1 MYNNFREFDLEYE
14 MEKLTGK
21 ERAIYEYVKDTIEK
35 NGYSPSVRD
44 IRSALG
50 IKSTST
56 VHVYIQRLEEKGLI
70 SKENGKSRTL
80 RIDGADSAGIRV
92 PIIGAVTAGLPILA
106 VENREGYVVCSP
118 KTPVG
123 DKNRLFALRVRG
135 ESMIEAGIL
144 DGDIVVAEQSPVA
157 EDGEI
162 VIALIGEEA
171 TVKTFYRENG
181 HVRLQPQNKTMK
193 PIITDEVSILGKVIS
208 CFRYY
213 D

>member
-1 MYNNFREFDLEYE
+1 MYNNFKEFDLEYE

-80 RIDGADSAGIRV
+80 RIDGSDSAGIRV

-208 CFRYY
+208 CVRYY

>member
-1 MYNNFREFDLEYE
+1 

-21 ERAIYEYVKDTIEK
+21 ERAIYEYVKDTIDR

-56 VHVYIQRLEEKGLI
+56 VHVYIQKLEDKGLI

-80 RIDGADSAGIRV
+80 RIDGSDSAGIKV
-92 PIIGAVTAGLPILA
+92 PIIGSVTAGVPILA

-118 KTPVG
+118 KTPIG
-123 DKNRLFALRVRG
+123 DKNRLFALRVKG
-135 ESMIEAGIL
+135 ESMIDAGIL

-157 EDGEI
+157 ENGQI
-162 VIALIGEEA
+162 VIALIGDEA
-171 TVKTFYRENG
+171 TVKTFYYENG
-181 HVRLQPQNKTMK
+181 HVRLQPQNKTME
-193 PIITDEVSILGKVIS
+193 PIITDEVTILGKVIS
-208 CFRYY
+208 CVRFY

>member
-1 MYNNFREFDLEYE
+1 

-21 ERAIYEYVKDTIEK
+21 ERAIYEYVKETIEK

-70 SKENGKSRTL
+70 SKEDGKSRTL
-80 RIDGADSAGIRV
+80 RVDGSDPAGIKV
-92 PIIGAVTAGLPILA
+92 PIIGAVTAGVPILA
-106 VENREGYVVCSP
+106 VENSEGYVVCSP
-118 KTPVG
+118 RGPVG
-123 DKNRLFALRVRG
+123 DKKRLFALRVRG
-135 ESMIEAGIL
+135 ESMIDAGIL

-162 VIALIGEEA
+162 VIALIGDEA

-181 HVRLQPQNKTMK
+181 RIRLQPQNKTMK
-193 PIITDEVSILGKVIS
+193 PIIVDEVTILGKVIS
-208 CFRYY
+208 CVRYY
-213 D
+213 E

>member
-1 MYNNFREFDLEYE
+1 MYNNFKEFDLEYE

-80 RIDGADSAGIRV
+80 RIDGSDSAGIRV

-171 TVKTFYRENG
+171 TVKTIYRENG

-208 CFRYY
+208 CVRYY

>member
-1 MYNNFREFDLEYE
+1 

-21 ERAIYEYVKDTIEK
+21 ERAIFEYVKDTIEK

-56 VHVYIQRLEEKGLI
+56 VHVYIQKLEEKGLI
-70 SKENGKSRTL
+70 SKEDGKSRTL
-80 RIDGADSAGIRV
+80 RVDGSDYAGIKV
-92 PIIGAVTAGLPILA
+92 PIIGAVTAGVPILA

-135 ESMIEAGIL
+135 ESMIDAGIL

-157 EDGEI
+157 EDGDI
-162 VIALIGEEA
+162 VIALIGDEA
-171 TVKTFYRENG
+171 TVKSFYRENG
-181 HVRLQPQNKTMK
+181 RIRLQPQNKTMK
-193 PIITDEVSILGKVIS
+193 PIITDEVTVLGKVIS
-208 CFRYY
+208 CVRYY

>member
-1 MYNNFREFDLEYE
+1 

-21 ERAIYEYVKDTIEK
+21 ELAIYEYIKDTIRK

-70 SKENGKSRTL
+70 SKEDGKSRTL
-80 RIDGADSAGIRV
+80 RIGEPDPVSDPGIRV
-92 PIIGAVTAGLPILA
+92 PIIGAITAGNPILA
-106 VENREGYVVCSP
+106 VESNEGYVICSP
-118 KTPVG
+118 RVPVG
-123 DKNRLFALRVRG
+123 DKSRLFALRVRG

-157 EDGEI
+157 ENGEI
-162 VIALIGEEA
+162 VIALIGDEA
-171 TVKTFYRENG
+171 TVKAFYREDG
-181 HVRLQPQNKTMK
+181 HVRLQPRNKTMK
-193 PIITDEVSILGKVIS
+193 PIIADEVTILGKVIS
-208 CFRYY
+208 CVRYY
-213 D
+213 E

>member
-1 MYNNFREFDLEYE
+1 
-14 MEKLTGK
+14 MEKLNGK

-70 SKENGKSRTL
+70 SKEEGKSRTL
-80 RIDGADSAGIRV
+80 RVDGNESAGIKV
-92 PIIGAVTAGLPILA
+92 PIVGAVTAGLPILA
-106 VENREGYVVCSP
+106 VENREGFVVCSP

-123 DKNRLFALRVRG
+123 DKNRLFALRVKG

-144 DGDIVVAEQSPVA
+144 DGDIVIAEQSPVA
-157 EDGEI
+157 EDGDI
-162 VIALIGEEA
+162 VIALIGDEA
-171 TVKTFYRENG
+171 TVKTFFRENG

-193 PIITDEVSILGKVIS
+193 PIITDEVAILGKVIS
-208 CFRYY
+208 CVRYY

>member
-1 MYNNFREFDLEYE
+1 

-21 ERAIYEYVKDTIEK
+21 ERAIYEYVKETIEK

-70 SKENGKSRTL
+70 SKVDGKSRTL
-80 RIDGADSAGIRV
+80 RIDGTEPLGIKV
-92 PIIGAVTAGLPILA
+92 PIVGAVTAGVPILA

-118 KTPVG
+118 GYPVG
-123 DKNRLFALRVRG
+123 DINRLFALRVKG
-135 ESMIEAGIL
+135 QSMIDAGIL
-144 DGDIVVAEQSPVA
+144 DGDIVIAEQSPVA
-157 EDGEI
+157 ENGDI
-162 VIALIGEEA
+162 VIALIGDEA

-181 HVRLQPQNKTMK
+181 HIRLQPQNKTME
-193 PIITDEVSILGKVIS
+193 PIIADDVSILGKVIS
-208 CFRYY
+208 CVRYY

>member
-1 MYNNFREFDLEYE
+1 

-70 SKENGKSRTL
+70 SKEDGKSRTL
-80 RIDGADSAGIRV
+80 RVDGNDSAGIKV
-92 PIIGAVTAGLPILA
+92 PIVGAVTAGLPILA
-106 VENREGYVVCSP
+106 VENREGFVVCSP

-123 DKNRLFALRVRG
+123 DKNRLFALRVKG

-144 DGDIVVAEQSPVA
+144 DGDIVIAEQSPVA
-157 EDGEI
+157 EDGDI
-162 VIALIGEEA
+162 VIALIGDEA
-171 TVKTFYRENG
+171 TVKTFFRENG

-193 PIITDEVSILGKVIS
+193 PIITDDVAILGKVIS
-208 CFRYY
+208 CVRYY

>member
-1 MYNNFREFDLEYE
+1 

-56 VHVYIQRLEEKGLI
+56 VHVYIQKLEEKGLI
-70 SKENGKSRTL
+70 SKEDGKSRTL
-80 RIDGADSAGIRV
+80 RVDGSDYAGIKV
-92 PIIGAVTAGLPILA
+92 PIIGAVTAGVPILA

-135 ESMIEAGIL
+135 ESMIDAGIL

-157 EDGEI
+157 EDGDI
-162 VIALIGEEA
+162 VIALIGDEA
-171 TVKTFYRENG
+171 TVKSFYRENG
-181 HVRLQPQNKTMK
+181 RRGHQ
-193 PIITDEVSILGKVIS
+193 
-208 CFRYY
+208 
-213 D
+213 